1 MKLCIAAC
9 VLVTNAVLV
18 SGCVQKYAVTG
29 SGPTAKLRFTTN
41 TGDLTLLDRYDI
53 GACPGTPQP
62 QRVAST
68 MDGNILVPGEVSPI
82 HMIGTSGAAETKIRE
97 LLIEASKPFVFKITA
112 SRTPTAYSGG
122 YTCTVSGG
130 FTPRAGGEYEI
141 SFQSEQ
147 GGCRNHI
154 FRLSRGGDGQ
164 AARTSEPTQ
173 RYIRTHDD
181 QDFCQWWASQDAMPV
196 EIMEALER
204 PESSRSSTPAPADAA
219 SDGKSAAP
227 ATEEP
232 GSEIRDALKKP
243 Q

>member
-1 MKLCIAAC
+1 MKAIHLAAMLMTAA
-9 VLVTNAVLV
+9 LVT
-18 SGCVQKYAVTG
+18 GCVQKYAVTG
-29 SGPTAKLRFTTN
+29 SGPTSKLRYTTN

-97 LLIEASKPFVFKITA
+97 LLIEAGKPFVFKITA

-130 FTPRAGGEYEI
+130 FSPRAGGEYEM
-141 SFQSEQ
+141 SFQLEQ
-147 GGCRNHI
+147 ERCRNHI

-164 AARTSEPTQ
+164 AARTPEPTQ

-181 QDFCQWWASQDAMPV
+181 QDFCQWRASQDAMPA
-196 EIMEALER
+196 EIREALER
-204 PESSRSSTPAPADAA
+204 PESSQSSTPAPAGAE

-227 ATEEP
+227 TTEEP
-232 GSEIRDALKKP
+232 GSEIRDSLKKP